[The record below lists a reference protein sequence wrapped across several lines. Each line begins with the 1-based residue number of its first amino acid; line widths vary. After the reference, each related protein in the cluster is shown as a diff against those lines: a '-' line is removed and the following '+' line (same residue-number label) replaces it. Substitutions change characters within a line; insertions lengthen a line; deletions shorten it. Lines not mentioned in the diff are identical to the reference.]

1 VQGKRAEIQFR
12 ARVLAGRIDS
22 GEFAI
27 DGGEWFLLS
36 PVDGICDS
44 QQEDFQFTTPDLAPG
59 EHVIGLRG
67 SDGGGNAGTSKA
79 VVKIP

>member
-1 VQGKRAEIQFR
+1 MVPA
-12 ARVLAGRIDS
+12 LPCGRHLR
-22 GEFAI
+22 F
-27 DGGEWFLLS
+27 
-36 PVDGICDS
+36 